1 MYATNTM
8 AIARSRIDE
17 AQATATAVRRRR
29 QVGATTRPQRA
40 TAWTDRLGVIATIL
54 ATGILLASMPSM
66 SGAPESHR
74 APAASPA
81 PLAAPAP
88 VVVPG

>member
-1 MYATNTM
+1 MHATNTM
-8 AIARSRIDE
+8 AIAGSRMDE
-17 AQATATAVRRRR
+17 VQATATAARRRR
-29 QVGATTRPQRA
+29 QVGATTAPQRA
-40 TAWTDRLGVIATIL
+40 TTWTDRLGVIATIL
-54 ATGILLASMPSM
+54 ATGILLASMPAM

-88 VVVPG
+88 VVPG